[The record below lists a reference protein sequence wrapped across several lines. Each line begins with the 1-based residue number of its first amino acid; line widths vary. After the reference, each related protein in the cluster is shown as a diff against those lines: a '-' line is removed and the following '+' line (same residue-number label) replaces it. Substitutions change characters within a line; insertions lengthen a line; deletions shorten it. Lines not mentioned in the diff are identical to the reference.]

1 MITVLVIMIPIC
13 VITMI
18 GEWAFSLPEKIETR
32 RYAHFLT
39 AKCRRDYGW

>member
-13 VITMI
+13 IITVI
-18 GEWAFSLPEKIETR
+18 GEWVRSLPEKMETR
-32 RYAHFLT
+32 RYAHFLK